1 MTEQS
6 IDEKI
11 DLILGPVSDLI
22 TNFVFSS
29 FNFFGENVPFIVC
42 WLLFASLFFTIY
54 FKFLNIRYFKR
65 AINVAFGKY
74 DNESHPGEIT
84 HFQSFTAAMSGT
96 IGLGNIAGVAVAISI
111 GGPGAMIWMIITAFF
126 GMTLKFV
133 EVSLGHKYRVIHS
146 DGTVSGGAI
155 RYLSDGLGNCGLPK
169 LGKFLAIFF
178 AICCIGGSFGGG
190 NMFQANQ
197 AFQQI
202 VEASGGLN
210 SPLYNK
216 GWLGGSVFAVIVGL
230 IIFGGI
236 KSIGKVTEKLVP
248 LMALVYVSSCIL
260 IIGNNFSSLPET
272 FKLIFVGAFSLEAT
286 TGGVI
291 GSMIAGIKRAVFS
304 NESGIGS
311 APIAYAPAKSDNHLN
326 TGFMS
331 LLSPFIDTILV
342 CSMTA
347 LVIIITGV
355 YNNADG
361 IQGVELTSQAFESV
375 FSWFPILLAVAIT
388 LFAIS
393 TLITWSYYG
402 LRCWTYLFGISKISD
417 YSFKLIFLSFTIIG
431 TSMNLGSVI
440 NFSDSMIFAMS
451 VPNII
456 GLYFL
461 SSELKKDLKIL
472 GEQSD

>member
-1 MTEQS
+1 MNNS
-6 IDEKI
+6 VDLAIDDFLKPI
-11 DLILGPVSDLI
+11 SDLI

-29 FNFFGENVPFIVC
+29 FDFYGEGVPFIVC
-42 WLLFASLFFTIY
+42 WLLFAGLFFTFY
-54 FKFLNIRYFKR
+54 FRFLNVRYFKKAVEV
-65 AINVAFGKY
+65 AIGKY
-74 DNESHPGEIT
+74 DNENHPGEIT

-111 GGPGAMIWMIITAFF
+111 GGPGAMIWMILTAFF

-133 EVSLGHKYRVIHS
+133 EVSLGHKYRIIHK

-155 RYLSDGLGNCGLPK
+155 RYLSKGLDDCGLPR

-202 VEASGGLN
+202 VEASGGIN
-210 SPLYNK
+210 SPFYNK
-216 GWLGGSVFAVIVGL
+216 GWLGGILFAFIVGT

-236 KSIGKVTEKLVP
+236 KSIGKVTERLVP
-248 LMALVYVSSCIL
+248 MMGIVYVLSCIV
-260 IIGNNFSSLPET
+260 IICDNFLMLPNT
-272 FKLIFVGAFSLEAT
+272 FILIFQSAFNLEAT

-331 LLSPFIDTILV
+331 LLSPFIDTIIV
-342 CSMTA
+342 CSMTS

-355 YNNADG
+355 YENSQG
-361 IQGVELTSQAFESV
+361 IQGVELTSRAFESA
-375 FSWFPILLAVAIT
+375 FSWFPVILAFAIT

-402 LRCWTYLFGISKISD
+402 LRCWTYLFGIGNFSK
-417 YSFKLIFLSFTIIG
+417 YSFKLIFLSFTVIG

-451 VPNII
+451 IPNII

-461 SSELKKDLKIL
+461 SSGLKKDLK
-472 GEQSD
+472 GYGS

>member
-1 MTEQS
+1 MFNNLDQ
-6 IDEKI
+6 KI
-11 DLILGPVSDLI
+11 ELYFKPISDFI
-22 TNFVFSS
+22 TSTVFGS
-29 FNFFGENVPFIVC
+29 FSFFETQVPFIVV
-42 WLLFASLFFTIY
+42 WLVFASLYFSFY
-54 FKFLNIRYFKR
+54 FKFVNVFYFKR
-65 AINVAFGKY
+65 ALKVAFGKY
-74 DNESHPGEIT
+74 DNPKHPGEVT

-111 GGPGAMIWMIITAFF
+111 GGPGAMLWMILTAFF

-133 EVSLGHKYRVIHS
+133 EVSLGHKYRVIHE

-155 RYLSDGLGNCGLPK
+155 RYLSAGLGELGYLK
-169 LGKFLAIFF
+169 LGKFLAVFF

-202 VEASGGLN
+202 VEATGSQN
-210 SPLYNK
+210 SPFYDK
-216 GWLGGSVFAVIVGL
+216 GWLGGLIFAILVGF
-230 IIFGGI
+230 IIIGGI

-248 LMALVYVSSCIL
+248 LMGFVYVFSCL
-260 IIGNNFSSLPET
+260 YIIISNISLLPEAIGKVFST
-272 FKLIFVGAFSLEAT
+272 AFNFDASVGGLLGSL
-286 TGGVI
+286 
-291 GSMIAGIKRAVFS
+291 IAGVKRAVFS

-311 APIAYAPAKSDNHLN
+311 APIAYAAAKSDNHLN

-331 LLSPFIDTILV
+331 LLSPVVDTIIV

-355 YNNADG
+355 YENGIG
-361 IQGVELTSQAFESV
+361 IQGVELTSRAFESV
-375 FSWFPILLAVAIT
+375 FTWFPTILAIAIT

-402 LRCWTYLFGISKISD
+402 LRCWTYLFGISWFSK
-417 YSFKLIFLSFTIIG
+417 YSFKLIFLGFTVIG
-431 TSMNLGSVI
+431 TSMNLESVI

-451 VPNII
+451 IPNIL

-461 SSELKKDLKIL
+461 SSQLKDDIKKL
-472 GEQSD
+472 

>member
-1 MTEQS
+1 
-6 IDEKI
+6 
-11 DLILGPVSDLI
+11 
-22 TNFVFSS
+22 
-29 FNFFGENVPFIVC
+29 VC
-42 WLLFASLFFTIY
+42 WLLIASLFFTFY
-54 FKFLNIRYFKR
+54 FNFLNVRYFKR

-74 DNESHPGEIT
+74 DNPNHPGEIT

-96 IGLGNIAGVAVAISI
+96 IGLGNIAGVAVAISL
-111 GGPGAMIWMIITAFF
+111 GGPGAMLWMIVTAFF

-133 EVSLGHKYRVIHS
+133 EVSLGHKYRIIHK

-155 RYLSDGLGNCGLPK
+155 RYLSRGLSECGLPK
-169 LGKFLAIFF
+169 IGIFLAYFF
-178 AICCIGGSFGGG
+178 AVCCIGGSFGGG

-202 VEASGGLN
+202 VVATGGVE
-210 SPLYNK
+210 SPFFQK
-216 GWLGGSVFAVIVGL
+216 GWLGGTIFAIIVGA
-230 IIFGGI
+230 IIIGGI
-236 KSIGKVTEKLVP
+236 KSIGKVTERLVP
-248 LMALVYVSSCIL
+248 IMGIIYVISCLL
-260 IIGNNFSSLPET
+260 IIISNFEKIPNA
-272 FKLIFVGAFSLEAT
+272 IFLVFQSAFSFEAT
-286 TGGVI
+286 TGGVL
-291 GSMIAGIKRAVFS
+291 GSMIAGVKRAVFS

-331 LLSPFIDTILV
+331 LLSPVVDTIIV

-347 LVIIITGV
+347 MTIIITGV
-355 YNNADG
+355 YKDSEG
-361 IQGVELTSQAFESV
+361 IQGVEMTSRAFESY
-375 FSWFPILLAVAIT
+375 FSWFPSILAVAIT

-402 LRCWTYLFGISKISD
+402 LRCWTFIFGLSNWSK
-417 YSFKLIFLSFTIIG
+417 YSFKLIFLSFTVVG

-451 VPNII
+451 IPNII

-461 SSELKKDLKIL
+461 SSRLKNDLKKERK
-472 GEQSD
+472 

>member
-1 MTEQS
+1 MNHS
-6 IDEKI
+6 IDQQIEVFLK
-11 DLILGPVSDLI
+11 PVSDKI
-22 TNFVFSS
+22 TNFIFGSFS
-29 FNFFGENVPFIVC
+29 FFDTQVPFIVV
-42 WLLFASLFFTIY
+42 WLVFASLY
-54 FKFLNIRYFKR
+54 FSFYFNFVNIFYFKR
-65 AINVAFGKY
+65 ALKVAFGKY
-74 DNESHPGEIT
+74 DNPNHPGEIT

-111 GGPGAMIWMIITAFF
+111 GGPGAMLWMIVTAFF

-133 EVSLGHKYRVIHS
+133 EVSLGHKYRVIHK

-155 RYLSDGLGNCGLPK
+155 RYLSDGLGELGYKK
-169 LGKFLAIFF
+169 LGKLLAVFF
-178 AICCIGGSFGGG
+178 AICCIGGSLGGG

-202 VEASGGLN
+202 VVATGSEN
-210 SPLYNK
+210 SFFYNK
-216 GWLGGSVFAVIVGL
+216 GWLGGSIFALIVGF
-230 IIFGGI
+230 IIIGGI
-236 KSIGKVTEKLVP
+236 KSIGKVTSKLVP
-248 LMALVYVSSCIL
+248 IMGMVYVLSCLYIIL
-260 IIGNNFSSLPET
+260 SNFHLLPDSIYKIFSNAFTIDASVGGFLGSL
-272 FKLIFVGAFSLEAT
+272 
-286 TGGVI
+286 
-291 GSMIAGIKRAVFS
+291 IAGVKRAVFS

-331 LLSPFIDTILV
+331 LLSPVVDTIIV

-355 YNNADG
+355 YENSSG
-361 IQGVELTSQAFESV
+361 IQGVELTSTAFESV
-375 FSWFPILLAVAIT
+375 FNWFPIILAIAIT

-402 LRCWTYLFGISKISD
+402 LRCWTYLFGMSRFSI

-431 TSMNLGSVI
+431 SSMNLESVI

-451 VPNII
+451 IPNII

-461 SSELKKDLKIL
+461 SSKLKKDLKNL
-472 GEQSD
+472 EGS

>member
-1 MTEQS
+1 MNHS
-6 IDEKI
+6 IDQQIEVFLK
-11 DLILGPVSDLI
+11 PVSDKI
-22 TNFVFSS
+22 TNFIFGSFS
-29 FNFFGENVPFIVC
+29 FFDTQVPFIVV
-42 WLLFASLFFTIY
+42 WLVFASLY
-54 FKFLNIRYFKR
+54 FSFYFNFVNIFYFKR
-65 AINVAFGKY
+65 ALKVAFGKY
-74 DNESHPGEIT
+74 DNPNHPGEIT

-111 GGPGAMIWMIITAFF
+111 GGPGAMLWMIVTAFF

-133 EVSLGHKYRVIHS
+133 EVSLGHKYRVIHK

-155 RYLSDGLGNCGLPK
+155 RYLSDGLGELGYKK
-169 LGKFLAIFF
+169 LGKLLAVFF

-202 VEASGGLN
+202 VVATGSEN
-210 SPLYNK
+210 SFFYNK
-216 GWLGGSVFAVIVGL
+216 GWLGGSIFALIVGF
-230 IIFGGI
+230 IIIGGI
-236 KSIGKVTEKLVP
+236 KSIGKVTSKLVP
-248 LMALVYVSSCIL
+248 IMGMVYVLSCLYIIL
-260 IIGNNFSSLPET
+260 SNFHLLPDSIYKIFSNAFTIDASVGGFLGSL
-272 FKLIFVGAFSLEAT
+272 
-286 TGGVI
+286 
-291 GSMIAGIKRAVFS
+291 IAGVKRAVFS

-331 LLSPFIDTILV
+331 LLSPVVDTIIV

-355 YNNADG
+355 YENSSG
-361 IQGVELTSQAFESV
+361 IQGVELTSTAFESV
-375 FSWFPILLAVAIT
+375 FNWFPIILAIAIT

-402 LRCWTYLFGISKISD
+402 LRCWTYLFGMSRFSK

-431 TSMNLGSVI
+431 SSMNLESVI

-451 VPNII
+451 IPNII

-461 SSELKKDLKIL
+461 SSKLKKDLKNL
-472 GEQSD
+472 EGS

>member
-42 WLLFASLFFTIY
+42 WLLFASIFFTIY

-65 AINVAFGKY
+65 ALRVAVGRY
-74 DNESHPGEIT
+74 DDENHPGEIT
-84 HFQSFTAAMSGT
+84 HFQAFTAAMSGT
-96 IGLGNIAGVAVAISI
+96 IGLGNIAGVAVAISL

-133 EVSLGHKYRVIHS
+133 EVSLGHKYRIIHH
-146 DGTVSGGAI
+146 DGTVSGGAV
-155 RYLSDGLGNCGLPK
+155 RYLSKGLGECGFPK
-169 LGKFLAIFF
+169 LGQFLAVFF

-197 AFQQI
+197 AFQQV
-202 VEASGGLN
+202 VEASGGVD

-216 GWLGGSVFAVIVGL
+216 GWIGGSIFALIVGI

-248 LMALVYVSSCIL
+248 FMGLIYVCSCL
-260 IIGNNFSSLPET
+260 IIIFNNFFDLPET
-272 FKLIFVGAFSLEAT
+272 FKLIFSSAFNLEAT

-311 APIAYAPAKSDNHLN
+311 APIAYAAAKSNNHLN

-331 LLSPFIDTILV
+331 LLSPFVDTIIV

-355 YNNADG
+355 YQNGDG
-361 IQGVELTSQAFESV
+361 IQGVELTSRAFESV
-375 FSWFPILLAVAIT
+375 FNWFPTILAVAIT

-402 LRCWTYLFGISKISD
+402 LRSWTYLFGISNFSKF
-417 YSFKLIFLSFTIIG
+417 SFKLIFLLFTVVG

-451 VPNII
+451 IPNII

-461 SSELKKDLKIL
+461 SSGIKKDLRDL
-472 GEQSD
+472 GD

>member
-1 MTEQS
+1 MNDTIDKK
-6 IDEKI
+6 IDETLK
-11 DLILGPVSDLI
+11 PVSDSI
-22 TNFVFSS
+22 TNFIFGSFSLLGS
-29 FNFFGENVPFIVC
+29 DVPYIVC
-42 WLLFASLFFTIY
+42 WLLIASLFFTFY
-54 FKFLNIRYFKR
+54 FNFLNVRYFKR

-74 DNESHPGEIT
+74 DNPNHPGEIT

-96 IGLGNIAGVAVAISI
+96 IGLGNIAGVAVAISL
-111 GGPGAMIWMIITAFF
+111 GGPGAMLWMIVTAFF

-133 EVSLGHKYRVIHS
+133 EVSLGHKYRIIHK

-155 RYLSDGLGNCGLPK
+155 RYLSTGLSECGLPK
-169 LGKFLAIFF
+169 IGIFLAYFF
-178 AICCIGGSFGGG
+178 AVCCIGGSFGGG

-202 VEASGGLN
+202 VVATGGVE
-210 SPLYNK
+210 SPFFQK
-216 GWLGGSVFAVIVGL
+216 GWLGGTIFAIVVGA
-230 IIFGGI
+230 IIIGGI
-236 KSIGKVTEKLVP
+236 KSIGKVTERLVP
-248 LMALVYVSSCIL
+248 VMGVIYVFSCLL
-260 IIGNNFSSLPET
+260 IIISNFEKIPNAVFLVFQS
-272 FKLIFVGAFSLEAT
+272 AFSFEAT
-286 TGGVI
+286 TGGVL
-291 GSMIAGIKRAVFS
+291 GSMIAGVKRAVFS

-331 LLSPFIDTILV
+331 LLSPVVDTIIV

-347 LVIIITGV
+347 MTIIITGV
-355 YNNADG
+355 YKDSAG
-361 IQGVELTSQAFESV
+361 IQGVEMTSRAFESY
-375 FSWFPILLAVAIT
+375 FSWFPSILAVAIT

-402 LRCWTYLFGISKISD
+402 LRCWTFIFGLSNWSK
-417 YSFKLIFLSFTIIG
+417 YSFKLIFLSFTIVG

-451 VPNII
+451 IPNII

-461 SSELKKDLKIL
+461 SSRLKNDLKN
-472 GEQSD
+472 ERK

>member
-1 MTEQS
+1 MIENLDKNIETLL
-6 IDEKI
+6 K
-11 DLILGPVSDLI
+11 PVSDSI
-22 TNFVFSS
+22 TGFVFGS
-29 FNFFGENVPFIVC
+29 FSFFGNEIPFIVL
-42 WLLFASLFFTIY
+42 WLVFASFY
-54 FKFLNIRYFKR
+54 FSFYFRFLNIFYFKR
-65 AINVAFGKY
+65 ALKVAFGKY
-74 DNESHPGEIT
+74 DDPNHPGEIT

-111 GGPGAMIWMIITAFF
+111 GGPGAMLWMIVTAFF

-133 EVSLGHKYRVIHS
+133 EVSLGHKYRIIHK

-155 RYLSDGLGNCGLPK
+155 RYLSDGLGQLGYVK
-169 LGKFLAIFF
+169 FGKFLAIFF

-202 VEASGGLN
+202 VEATGSEN
-210 SPLYNK
+210 SPLFNK
-216 GWLGGSVFAVIVGL
+216 GWLGGIIFSLIVGF
-230 IIFGGI
+230 IIIGGI

-248 LMALVYVSSCIL
+248 LMAFIYVFSCLYIIISNVGL
-260 IIGNNFSSLPET
+260 IPETIYKIFSSAFNLDAS
-272 FKLIFVGAFSLEAT
+272 VGGFLGSL
-286 TGGVI
+286 
-291 GSMIAGIKRAVFS
+291 IAGVKRAVFS

-311 APIAYAPAKSDNHLN
+311 APIAYAPAKSNNHLN

-331 LLSPFIDTILV
+331 LLSPVVDTVIV

-347 LVIIITGV
+347 LVIIMTGV
-355 YNNADG
+355 YEGNSG
-361 IQGVELTSQAFESV
+361 IQGVQLTSRAFESV
-375 FSWFPILLAVAIT
+375 LSWFPTVLALAIT

-402 LRCWTYLFGISKISD
+402 LRCWTYLFGMSSLSK
-417 YSFKLIFLSFTIIG
+417 YSFKIIFLSFTVIG
-431 TSMNLGSVI
+431 TSMNLESVI

-451 VPNII
+451 IPNII

-461 SSELKKDLKIL
+461 SSQLKSDISKLK
-472 GEQSD
+472 EN

>member
-1 MTEQS
+1 MN

-11 DLILGPVSDLI
+11 ETFFQPISELI
-22 TNFVFSS
+22 TSIIFGSFSA
-29 FNFFGENVPFIVC
+29 FETNIPFIVV
-42 WLLFASLFFTIY
+42 WLVFASLFFTFY
-54 FKFLNIRYFKR
+54 FNFVNLRFFNR
-65 AINVAFGKY
+65 AIMVARGKF
-74 DNESHPGEIT
+74 DKPSDPGEVS

-111 GGPGAMIWMIITAFF
+111 GGPGATLWMIITAFF

-133 EVSLGHKYRVIHS
+133 EVSLGHRYRIIHE

-155 RYLSDGLGNCGLPK
+155 RYLSRGLEECGYK
-169 LGKFLAIFF
+169 KFGKILAFFF

-202 VEASGGLN
+202 IEATGAEDSILQG
-210 SPLYNK
+210 K
-216 GWLGGSVFAVIVGL
+216 GWLAGLVFAFVAGS
-230 IIFGGI
+230 IIIGGI

-248 LMALVYVSSCIL
+248 LMALIYTFSCL
-260 IIGNNFSSLPET
+260 FIIISNYDLLPKTVLSIFSSA
-272 FKLIFVGAFSLEAT
+272 FNIDASVGGLLGSL
-286 TGGVI
+286 
-291 GSMIAGIKRAVFS
+291 IAGVKRAVFS

-311 APIAYAPAKSDNHLN
+311 APIAYAAAKSSNYLN

-331 LLSPFIDTILV
+331 LLSPVVDTIFV

-347 LVIIITGV
+347 FVIIITGV
-355 YNNADG
+355 GQNADG
-361 IQGVELTSQAFESV
+361 IQGVELTSRAFESV
-375 FSWFPILLAVAIT
+375 FSWFPTILAIAIT
-388 LFAIS
+388 LFALS

-402 LRCWTYLFGISKISD
+402 LRCWTYLFGMSRSSRFSYKI
-417 YSFKLIFLSFTIIG
+417 IFLSFTVIG
-431 TSMNLGSVI
+431 TSMNLESVI

-451 VPNII
+451 IPNII

-461 SSELKKDLKIL
+461 ASKVKKDIKKI
-472 GEQSD
+472 E

>member
-1 MTEQS
+1 MN

-11 DLILGPVSDLI
+11 ETLFQPISEMIASIIFGSFSAFE
-22 TNFVFSS
+22 TNI
-29 FNFFGENVPFIVC
+29 PFIVV
-42 WLLFASLFFTIY
+42 WLVFASLFFTFY
-54 FKFLNIRYFKR
+54 FNFVNLRFFNR
-65 AINVAFGKY
+65 AIMVARGKF
-74 DNESHPGEIT
+74 DKPSDPGEVS

-111 GGPGAMIWMIITAFF
+111 GGPGATLWMIITAFF

-133 EVSLGHKYRVIHS
+133 EVSLGHRYRIIHK

-155 RYLSDGLGNCGLPK
+155 RYLSRGLEECGYK
-169 LGKFLAIFF
+169 KFGKILAFFF

-202 VEASGGLN
+202 IEATGAEN
-210 SPLYNK
+210 SILQGK
-216 GWLGGSVFAVIVGL
+216 GWLAGLVFAFIAGS
-230 IIFGGI
+230 IIIGGI

-248 LMALVYVSSCIL
+248 LMALIYTFSCL
-260 IIGNNFSSLPET
+260 FIIISNYDLLPKTVLSIFSSA
-272 FKLIFVGAFSLEAT
+272 FNIDASVGGLLGSL
-286 TGGVI
+286 
-291 GSMIAGIKRAVFS
+291 IAGVKRAVFS

-311 APIAYAPAKSDNHLN
+311 APIAYAAAKSSNYLN

-331 LLSPFIDTILV
+331 LLSPVVDTIFV

-347 LVIIITGV
+347 FVIIITGV
-355 YNNADG
+355 GQNADG
-361 IQGVELTSQAFESV
+361 IQGVELTSRAFESV
-375 FSWFPILLAVAIT
+375 FSWFPTILAIAIT
-388 LFAIS
+388 LFALS

-402 LRCWTYLFGISKISD
+402 LRCWTYLFGMSRSSRFSYKI
-417 YSFKLIFLSFTIIG
+417 IFLSFTVIG
-431 TSMNLGSVI
+431 TSMNLESVI

-451 VPNII
+451 IPNII

-461 SSELKKDLKIL
+461 ASKVKKDIKKI
-472 GEQSD
+472 E

>member
-1 MTEQS
+1 MN

-11 DLILGPVSDLI
+11 ETLFQPISELI
-22 TNFVFSS
+22 TSIIFGSFSA
-29 FNFFGENVPFIVC
+29 FETNIPFIVV
-42 WLLFASLFFTIY
+42 WLVFASLFFTFY
-54 FKFLNIRYFKR
+54 FNFVNLRFFNR
-65 AINVAFGKY
+65 AIMVARGKF
-74 DNESHPGEIT
+74 DKPSDPGEVS

-111 GGPGAMIWMIITAFF
+111 GGPGATLWMIITAFF

-133 EVSLGHKYRVIHS
+133 EVSLGHRYRIIHE

-155 RYLSDGLGNCGLPK
+155 RYLSRGLEECGYK
-169 LGKFLAIFF
+169 KFGKILAFFF

-202 VEASGGLN
+202 IEATGAEN
-210 SPLYNK
+210 SILQGK
-216 GWLGGSVFAVIVGL
+216 GWLAGLVFAFVAGS
-230 IIFGGI
+230 IIIGGI

-248 LMALVYVSSCIL
+248 LMALIYTFSCL
-260 IIGNNFSSLPET
+260 FIIISNYDLLPQTVLSIFSSA
-272 FKLIFVGAFSLEAT
+272 FNIDASVGGLLGSL
-286 TGGVI
+286 
-291 GSMIAGIKRAVFS
+291 IAGVKRAVFS

-311 APIAYAPAKSDNHLN
+311 APIAYAAAKSSNYLN

-331 LLSPFIDTILV
+331 LLSPVVDTIFV

-347 LVIIITGV
+347 FVIIITGV
-355 YNNADG
+355 GQNSDG
-361 IQGVELTSQAFESV
+361 IQGVELTSRAFESV
-375 FSWFPILLAVAIT
+375 FSWFPTILAIAIT
-388 LFAIS
+388 LFALS

-402 LRCWTYLFGISKISD
+402 LRCWTYLFGMSRSSRFSYKI
-417 YSFKLIFLSFTIIG
+417 IFLSFTVIG
-431 TSMNLGSVI
+431 TSMNLESVI

-451 VPNII
+451 IPNII

-461 SSELKKDLKIL
+461 ASKVKKDIQKI
-472 GEQSD
+472 E

>member
-1 MTEQS
+1 MIENLDKNIETLL
-6 IDEKI
+6 K
-11 DLILGPVSDLI
+11 PVSDSI
-22 TNFVFSS
+22 TGFVFGS
-29 FNFFGENVPFIVC
+29 FSFFGNEIPFIVL
-42 WLLFASLFFTIY
+42 WLVFASFY
-54 FKFLNIRYFKR
+54 FSFYFRFLNIFYFKR
-65 AINVAFGKY
+65 ALKVAFGKY
-74 DNESHPGEIT
+74 DNPNDPGEIT

-111 GGPGAMIWMIITAFF
+111 GGPGAMLWMIITAFF

-133 EVSLGHKYRVIHS
+133 EVSLGHKYRIIHK

-155 RYLSDGLGNCGLPK
+155 RYLSDGLGQLGYIK
-169 LGKFLAIFF
+169 FGKFLAIFF

-202 VEASGGLN
+202 VEATGSEN
-210 SPLYNK
+210 SPLFNK
-216 GWLGGSVFAVIVGL
+216 GWLGGIVFSLIVGF
-230 IIFGGI
+230 IIIGGI

-248 LMALVYVSSCIL
+248 LMASIYVFSCLYIIISNVGL
-260 IIGNNFSSLPET
+260 IPETIYKIFSSAFNLDAS
-272 FKLIFVGAFSLEAT
+272 VGGF
-286 TGGVI
+286 I
-291 GSMIAGIKRAVFS
+291 GSLIAGVKRAVFS

-311 APIAYAPAKSDNHLN
+311 APIAYAPAKSNNHLN

-331 LLSPFIDTILV
+331 LLSPVVDTVIV

-347 LVIIITGV
+347 LVIIMTGV
-355 YNNADG
+355 YEGNSG
-361 IQGVELTSQAFESV
+361 IQGVELTSRAFESV
-375 FSWFPILLAVAIT
+375 FSWFPIVLALAIT

-402 LRCWTYLFGISKISD
+402 LRCWTYLFGMSSLSK
-417 YSFKLIFLSFTIIG
+417 YSFKIIFLSFTVIG
-431 TSMNLGSVI
+431 TSMNLESVI

-451 VPNII
+451 IPNII

-461 SSELKKDLKIL
+461 SSQLKSDIIKLK
-472 GEQSD
+472 ES